1 MKYSIAVCATM
12 IALTNAFVVNPSSL
26 SFAAKTVNAK
36 TVKKRIHPLRMAT
49 EDDET
54 PSNTVATP
62 GIDKAW
68 RHVKKPMLRIGGKG
82 LTETHGNSLIELL
95 NAHTAVKVKV
105 NTKRLGSLEDAFK
118 EIKDLTEKSGKIK
131 GIELIHIRPSDNV
144 ILFGKEGTLD
154 SINAGDFP
162 PPPPPP
168 YVPGQK
174 REKNDEEEE
183 DSN

>member
-1 MKYSIAVCATM
+1 MKYSILICATVV
-12 IALTNAFVVNPSSL
+12 ALTNAFGGIPMMGTCL
-26 SFAAKTVNAK
+26 SFAAESGKH
-36 TVKKRIHPLRMAT
+36 RIHPLKMT
-49 EDDET
+49 TDDET
-54 PSNTVATP
+54 PSNTAATP
-62 GIDKAW
+62 GIDAAW
-68 RHVKKPMLRIGGKG
+68 RYVKKPMLRIGGKG
-82 LTETHGNSLIELL
+82 LTETHGNSLVELL

-105 NTKRLGSLEDAFK
+105 NTKRLGSLEEAFE
-118 EIKDLTEKSGKIK
+118 EIKSLTEKSGKIK

-174 REKNDEEEE
+174 REKAAEEE